1 MKGGK
6 VGKTGLTGTVVRV
19 DVTAS
24 DKLWK
29 SFQAAGN
36 IAFSYAYSVVL
47 VEIQAC
53 ILSINDVSTLRNQNS
68 VALSTISSFILLF
81 T

>member
-6 VGKTGLTGTVVRV
+6 VGKTGLTGTVVGV

-53 ILSINDVSTLRNQNS
+53 IISINDVSTLRNQNS
-68 VALSTISSFILLF
+68 VAFSNITVKLL
-81 T
+81 

>member
-1 MKGGK
+1 MMKGGK
-6 VGKTGLTGTVVRV
+6 AGKTELTGTVVGV

-53 ILSINDVSTLRNQNS
+53 IFSTRNVGGHTRNS
-68 VALSTISSFILLF
+68 VAIFPF
-81 T
+81 

>member
-6 VGKTGLTGTVVRV
+6 VGKTDLTGTVVGV

-24 DKLWK
+24 DKIWR
-29 SFQAAGN
+29 SFQAAGD
-36 IAFSYAYSVVL
+36 IAFSYAFSVVL

-53 ILSINDVSTLRNQNS
+53 ILSIRDVGGHK
-68 VALSTISSFILLF
+68 I
-81 T
+81 